1 MKKEMCLFFIVR
13 VTHSK
18 TSGGKKNW
26 EKIPNPIKN
35 DNMPMNIVKKEERD
49 KKARFSLFEI
59 ELKNGIDV
67 SYPEIKLTS
76 ELLRKK
82 KNKG

>member
-1 MKKEMCLFFIVR
+1 MFVFHR

-18 TSGGKKNW
+18 TSGGKKNR
-26 EKIPNPIKN
+26 EKMPNPIKG
-35 DNMPMNIVKKEERD
+35 DDKPMNIVKKEERD

-67 SYPEIKLTS
+67 SYPDIKTTS
-76 ELLRKK
+76 ELLKKK
-82 KNKG
+82 KNKD